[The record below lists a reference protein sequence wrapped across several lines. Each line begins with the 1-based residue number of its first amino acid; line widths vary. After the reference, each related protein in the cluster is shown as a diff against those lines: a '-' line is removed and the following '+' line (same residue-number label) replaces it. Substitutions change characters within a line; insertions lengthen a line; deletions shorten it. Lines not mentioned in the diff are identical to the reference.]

1 LKPHKITIEHFYWKL
16 FYLYFKSMKQKIFL
30 IILIAVILIGWWSM
44 ISNFMINHQYY
55 SSMFAASSNRWLL
68 FWGIVSVVIP
78 MWYVLY
84 SNSLS
89 LKNILTTTTL
99 WLLIYSIAFVVIK
112 DNMIQSAGFI
122 IFAINIL
129 LIFGLGL
136 YSIVSWA
143 AIGSWIMEKFI
154 KIPVARW
161 QDLLLSFGLGLG
173 AMMIVVHFLVVAN
186 IFYPILTWALFIVG
200 GRAIWKQKNKWLVQ
214 YKNLIQDSLAW
225 LHISNIR
232 DNKRLWI
239 GVVLLGLSILYFYYG
254 FQLSFI
260 PYSTAWDANHAYMYV
275 PKVWAENHGA
285 LGRGNAGSAGG
296 FLRMSYIAYFFSL
309 IQPIKSWFWLSPDNI
324 AVSMNFLSGL
334 FVLIFWLGLVK
345 EFIGY
350 ITTTLIKTKDTLL
363 ETLWLY
369 VGWTWLLLRIT
380 SGMWA
385 FLLFVDNK
393 TDMWVL
399 AMTVLALLSGI
410 VFIRYIHD
418 HKQGDDQST
427 ISRYIRLSWLFFGLA
442 VAAKPTAFIDVVV
455 FALLVVALWINS
467 GLAIWLWI
475 IVIAILA
482 KMQVLFTYEFISAE
496 GFVPLFIIGSI
507 ISIASLWRA
516 KKYMTWLGQIFSH
529 TLRTFVLWGS
539 ILIISLLVI
548 KWPYLIIQSI
558 QSGWFSIGWFAKWL
572 LMGHKG
578 DTPIL
583 LANTDDVASIEAQ
596 NTIDNTIVL
605 PPAICS
611 LDALSLS
618 PEDLDKDLKDFE
630 GGNGVSEDIGRYVG
644 FGWKEFSQWLG
655 YRIARVFFSQPNKCY
670 GWNSAAKI
678 LCSYEEAINSF
689 DISVLSTVA
698 EQMPTNSRGYALLS
712 GALNG
717 DKLTTMI
724 NNNSFNPALMRDEIV
739 EIRQWYQG
747 RSIKAK
753 ESSLMMPYRYLVPW
767 NAVFNRS
774 LQNLSSYYTDIGF
787 IRGIIILLQI
797 VALVYGIVTWNHRLM
812 VLGAVT
818 FVGRSVWW
826 LIAWG
831 IVWYGIGL
839 IIWTILHL
847 CVFLVT
853 LASKNRDD
861 NEKILFGIVIWL
873 LILWSTIQIL
883 MNFVRISSQ
892 GGWGPFV
899 WYKMSAGT
907 QNVIE
912 NTLAQKQELSI
923 PYTQKNVFDLQFAHY
938 NKFIEYVKDRP
949 DDHGV
954 SIAGTYLQYFL
965 HNQRNVWG
973 ANIYRTTSDGNTCK
987 SYLRFQRD
995 NWKYIVI
1002 DPNILSV
1009 VMGEGNE
1016 SLMHRFFA
1024 KRNPVTGRIDEDGE
1038 MTMLVKMWYDDYL
1051 ELFSTNNLW
1060 AKYAFLLS
1068 DEELGKAFWLTTRD
1082 DLVFLRAKMGVARF
1096 FPDAQQIIGFI
1107 GNTFVQR
1114 IGNGQAVGDVAD
1126 VFGKVIDEK
1135 KVLAAVQQVAG
1146 NTDPTKATAIVD
1158 TLTQDERFVLAQYL
1172 GLYNLLRQNSP
1183 QFQETIN
1190 QILGQSISG
1199 SSQVIIFEL
1208 K

>member
-1 LKPHKITIEHFYWKL
+1 
-16 FYLYFKSMKQKIFL
+16 MKQKIFL
-30 IILIAVILIGWWSM
+30 IVLILVLLIGWWSM
-44 ISNFMINHQYY
+44 ISNFLGNHQYY
-55 SSMFAASSNRWLL
+55 SSMFATSTNRWLL
-68 FWGIVSVVIP
+68 FWGIVSVAIP
-78 MWYVLY
+78 VGYVLY
-84 SNSLS
+84 SKSIS
-89 LKNILTTTTL
+89 LKNTLISTTL
-99 WLLIYSIAFVVIK
+99 WLLLYSIAFVIIK
-112 DNMIQSAGFI
+112 DNALQSAGFI
-122 IFAINIL
+122 IFIINIL
-129 LIFGLGL
+129 LIFSLGL

-173 AMMIVVHFLVVAN
+173 AMMLVVHFLVIAN
-186 IFYPILTWALFIVG
+186 IFYPILTWGLFVLG
-200 GRAIWKQKNKWLVQ
+200 GRAIWKQKDKGLMP
-214 YKNLIQDSLAW
+214 YKNLIQDTLSW
-225 LHISNIR
+225 LHMRNIR

-239 GVVLLGLSILYFYYG
+239 GVVLLWLSILYFYYG

-285 LGRGNAGSAGG
+285 LGRGNPWWVGG
-296 FLRMSYIAYFFSL
+296 FLWMSYIAYFFSL

-334 FVLIFWLGLVK
+334 FVLVFWLGLVK

-350 ITTTLIKTKDTLL
+350 IATTLGKAKDTLL

-369 VGWTWLLLRIT
+369 VGWTGLLLRIT
-380 SGMWA
+380 SGMGA

-399 AMTVLALLSGI
+399 AMTVLALLSGM

-418 HKQGDDQST
+418 HKQWDDQST
-427 ISRYIRLSWLFFGLA
+427 ISRYIRLSGLFFWLA

-482 KMQVLFTYEFISAE
+482 KMQVLFTYEFISADA
-496 GFVPLFIIGSI
+496 FVPLLLIGSI
-507 ISIASLWRA
+507 ISIASLGRA
-516 KKYMTWLGQIFSH
+516 KKYMTWIGQILSH
-529 TLRTFVLWGS
+529 TVRTFALWAAVLV
-539 ILIISLLVI
+539 ISLLVI

-558 QSGWFSIGWFAKWL
+558 QSGAFSIGWFAKWL
-572 LMGHKG
+572 LMGQK
-578 DTPIL
+578 DDASIL
-583 LANTDDVASIEAQ
+583 LANTDDIADIQAQ
-596 NTIDNTIVL
+596 NAIDNTVVL

-611 LDALSLS
+611 LDALNLS
-618 PEDLDKDLKDFE
+618 PEDLDKDIKVFE
-630 GGNGVSEDIGRYVG
+630 GGNGLSEDVWRYVW
-644 FGWKEFSQWLG
+644 FGWKEFSHWLG
-655 YRIARVFFSQPNKCY
+655 YRIARVFFSKPNTCY
-670 GWNSAAKI
+670 GWNSSAKI
-678 LCSYEEAINSF
+678 LCSYEEGINNF
-689 DISVLSTVA
+689 DMSVLPTVL
-698 EQMPTNSRGYALLS
+698 EQMPPDSKWYTLLS
-712 GALNG
+712 GALAS
-717 DKLTTMI
+717 DHLATMLRT
-724 NNNSFNPALMRDEIV
+724 NTFNPAQMRDEIV

-753 ESSLMMPYRYLVPW
+753 EDSLMMPYRYIVPW

-787 IRGIIILLQI
+787 VRGIIILLQI
-797 VALVYGIVTWNHRLM
+797 IALIYGVATWNHRLLVM
-812 VLGAVT
+812 GAVT
-818 FVGRSVWW
+818 FVWRSIWR

-839 IIWTILHL
+839 IVWTILHL

-853 LASKNRDD
+853 LASKSRDD
-861 NEKILFGIVIWL
+861 NEKILFAVAIGL
-873 LILWSTIQIL
+873 LVLWSMIQLL

-892 GGWGPFV
+892 GGWGPFI
-899 WYKMSAGT
+899 WYKTSAGT
-907 QNVIE
+907 QNIIE
-912 NTLAQKQELSI
+912 STLSQRQELDI
-923 PYTQKNVFDLQFAHY
+923 PYTRKNVFDLQFAHY
-938 NKFIEYVKDRP
+938 NKFIEHVKDRP

-965 HNQRNVWG
+965 HNQHNVG
-973 ANIYRTTSDGNTCK
+973 AADIYKTTSDGNTCK

-1009 VMGEGNE
+1009 VMGEWNE

-1051 ELFSTNNLW
+1051 HLFSTNNLW
-1060 AKYAFLLS
+1060 AKYAFSLS
-1068 DEELGKAFWLTTRD
+1068 DEVLSQSFGLTGRD

-1096 FPDAQQIIGFI
+1096 FPDAQELIGFI

-1126 VFGKVIDEK
+1126 VFGKIIDEK
-1135 KVLAAVQQVAG
+1135 KVLTAVQQVAG
-1146 NTDPTKATAIVD
+1146 NTDPTKTTAIVD
-1158 TLTQDERFVLAQYL
+1158 ALTQDERFVLAQYL

-1183 QFQETIN
+1183 QFQEAVN
-1190 QILGQSISG
+1190 QILSQSVSG